1 MVPRNIIRIRNTAA
15 TLLTLSGI
23 SHIAMLWFR
32 DIDGTALAA
41 AGFGAL
47 YLIIGI
53 GLYGQSRFALFMA
66 IIIPTGGVWLAL
78 SYTGL
83 VALSPLGLSQ
93 MAIALVVVF
102 ASAVVLFTVRHNASI

>member
-1 MVPRNIIRIRNTAA
+1 MVSRNITRIRNTAA

-23 SHIAMLWFR
+23 SHIAALWFR
-32 DIDGTALAA
+32 DIDGTALTA

-66 IIIPTGGVWLAL
+66 IIIPTAGVWLAL
-78 SYTGL
+78 GDTGL
-83 VALSPLGLSQ
+83 AVLSPLGLSQ
-93 MAIALVVVF
+93 LAIALIVVLG
-102 ASAVVLFTVRHNASI
+102 SAAVLFTVRHNASV